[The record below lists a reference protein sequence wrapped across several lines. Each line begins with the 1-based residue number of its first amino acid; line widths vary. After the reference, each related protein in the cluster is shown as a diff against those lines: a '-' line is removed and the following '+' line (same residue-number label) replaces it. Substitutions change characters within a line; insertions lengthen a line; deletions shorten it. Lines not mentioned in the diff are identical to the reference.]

1 MYIKQ
6 YGKSFNM
13 DKHLLIIL
21 FVFAVMSISAQKSM
35 NFQYLHTIPVGDFQE
50 NLMHRP
56 SGIAFEFM
64 FSPTKVKNLQLGAS
78 LSVSM
83 YQNENHSGDIAISST
98 QNAYVATNED
108 DCFYTYQG
116 IGRYFLSN
124 QQSRL
129 RPYFQGQLG
138 GATFFSTLS
147 LTEDPE
153 GAFTEDTRSHG
164 TALLAGIGGGIA
176 FKVYDAFYIDASMT
190 YNESSVTNYRT
201 SPESDIGAQ
210 YRIDL
215 SSHQE
220 RSKVNHLALKLGM
233 NMLF

>member
-1 MYIKQ
+1 
-6 YGKSFNM
+6 M
-13 DKHLLIIL
+13 DKLFLSIL
-21 FVFAVMSISAQKSM
+21 FLFVAISISAQKSM
-35 NFQYLHTIPVGDFQE
+35 NFQYLHTIPVGEFQD

-64 FSPTKVKNLQLGAS
+64 FSPTKVRNLQLGAS
-78 LSVSM
+78 FSVSM
-83 YQNENHSGDIAISST
+83 YQNEDHSGEIAISST

-116 IGRYFLSN
+116 IARYYLSN
-124 QQSRL
+124 QGSRL
-129 RPYFQGQLG
+129 RPYLQGQIG

-153 GAFTEDTRSHG
+153 DAFVEDTRSHG
-164 TALLAGIGGGIA
+164 SAFLGGAGVGIA
-176 FKVYDAFYIDASMT
+176 IKIHDTFYLDTSLT

-201 SPESDIGAQ
+201 SPESSPSAQ

-220 RSKVNHLALKLGM
+220 RSKVNHLAVKLGM